1 MAAKIWRGHGESND
15 DDGKYRLCSN
25 IPPKDKKNEEVV
37 QKRAWNRQEIG
48 LEECFLKKNLCSI
61 IPNRR
66 EKGSE

>member
-48 LEECFLKKNLCSI
+48 LEECFF
-61 IPNRR
+61 
-66 EKGSE
+66 